1 MSKGIEHENLNS
13 KSFAIKI
20 IARYKKVNVAENPY
34 RTIIW
39 AAFKKHKERLKSSIS
54 STCRLLLNVFQSN
67 KKKSYFDMEFG

>member
-39 AAFKKHKERLKSSIS
+39 AFKKHKERLKSSIS